1 MVIQG
6 KDIEKYESGDKNVI
20 PVELFWIW
28 FPDARKSLNKHKVF
42 NSKNSSQPVTYD
54 HMLNSRRFNSLIYK
68 EENIYEDRLIKDY
81 IRDDALKMLLEADR
95 IKSIIR
101 DFEQDLWNN

>member
-1 MVIQG
+1 MVG
-6 KDIEKYESGDKNVI
+6 N
-20 PVELFWIW
+20 
-28 FPDARKSLNKHKVF
+28 
-42 NSKNSSQPVTYD
+42 
-54 HMLNSRRFNSLIYK
+54 LIYK

-81 IRDDALKMLLEADR
+81 VRGDALKMLLEADR

>member
-1 MVIQG
+1 MV
-6 KDIEKYESGDKNVI
+6 
-20 PVELFWIW
+20 
-28 FPDARKSLNKHKVF
+28 RKRTILAAQRVDEFSFLWLTNLVFSLD
-42 NSKNSSQPVTYD
+42 SSCF
-54 HMLNSRRFNSLIYK
+54 HAS

>member
-1 MVIQG
+1 MF
-6 KDIEKYESGDKNVI
+6 K
-20 PVELFWIW
+20 LLLL
-28 FPDARKSLNKHKVF
+28 DARKSLNKHKVF